1 MRNCVLWIVQPTQ
14 FSVSLPTHSPSS
26 TLFTYACQALDEIP
40 EQDVVSWTAL
50 IQGFVAQ
57 GNGRQGVDLFCEMR
71 KKGISPNEF
80 TVATCLK
87 ACSMCWDISF
97 GKQVHA
103 EVIKEAV
110 LSDVFIASALVN
122 LYAKCGEINLADKVL
137 FCMPEQNE
145 VLWNV
150 LINCHAQVGDG
161 KGAFRLFFEM
171 INSEVEFSEF
181 TLSSVLKGQDNQEM
195 ANLSIKSGFEI
206 DKFMCSSLI
215 DVYSKCDMVDDAPR
229 LF

>member
-1 MRNCVLWIVQPTQ
+1 MELSN
-14 FSVSLPTHSPSS
+14 
-26 TLFTYACQALDEIP
+26 ALDEIP

-80 TVATCLK
+80 TV
-87 ACSMCWDISF
+87 
-97 GKQVHA
+97 HA
-103 EVIKEAV
+103 EVIKEAL

-137 FCMPEQNE
+137 CMPEQNE
-145 VLWNV
+145 VLWDV

-215 DVYSKCDMVDDAPR
+215 DVYSKCDMVDDALR